1 MAKRRGVAASR
12 RPVAPASSRP
22 VSFPIVV
29 ASRRGGVAMYQGRE
43 WRVADKQRRRAIHV
57 WIDEHRD
64 ELLKRIP
71 QKSLGDKQ
79 AKRNELVRLGR
90 QQFSA
95 LPRSVQDDY
104 LERVASP
111 PANPKAGKALTP
123 PKQAKRKVDDEILN
137 HGADF
142 PCAGVGRPPKV
153 ARGPYVEAERQDKSC
168 QCELGPAALR
178 HKVPGRPSVELV
190 MLQQFPFV
198 QSLFPGALAFDVVAA
213 AIRLL
218 ETLAP
223 ELQRESDRVKA
234 ALVLGVGAKLVGAT
248 PSRTRAVWKHFVT
261 PRVLPHMVAFEAK
274 VIASWAKRG
283 L

>member
-1 MAKRRGVAASR
+1 MV
-12 RPVAPASSRP
+12 
-22 VSFPIVV
+22 
-29 ASRRGGVAMYQGRE
+29 QWRE
-43 WRVADKQRRRAIHV
+43 ADKQRRRAIHA

-71 QKSLGDKQ
+71 QKSVGDRN

-90 QQFSA
+90 QQFSD
-95 LPRSVQDDY
+95 LPRSVQEHY
-104 LERVASP
+104 LERAASR
-111 PANPKAGKALTP
+111 PANTKAGEALTP
-123 PKQAKRKVDDEILN
+123 PKRRKREVDDETLN
-137 HGADF
+137 HPPSEGGADF
-142 PCAGVGRPPKV
+142 PCAGANRPSKA
-153 ARGPYVEAERQDKSC
+153 ARGPYVEAERQEKAC

-178 HKVPGRPSVELV
+178 HGVPGRPSVELV
-190 MLQQFPFV
+190 MLAQFPFV
-198 QSLFPGALAFDVVAA
+198 QRLYPGALAFDVVAS

-248 PSRTRAVWKHFVT
+248 PSRTRAVWKHLVT
-261 PRVLPHMVAFEAK
+261 PRLLPHMAAFEAK

>member
-1 MAKRRGVAASR
+1 MV
-12 RPVAPASSRP
+12 
-22 VSFPIVV
+22 
-29 ASRRGGVAMYQGRE
+29 QWRE
-43 WRVADKQRRRAIHV
+43 ADKQRRRAIHA
-57 WIDEHRD
+57 WIAEHRD

-71 QKSLGDKQ
+71 QKSVGDRN

-90 QQFSA
+90 QLFSD
-95 LPRSVQDDY
+95 LPRSVQENY

-111 PANPKAGKALTP
+111 PANTKAGEALTP
-123 PKQAKRKVDDEILN
+123 PKRRKREVDDETLN
-137 HGADF
+137 HPPSEGGADF
-142 PCAGVGRPPKV
+142 PRAGANRPSKDEK
-153 ARGPYVEAERQDKSC
+153 AC

-178 HKVPGRPSVELV
+178 HGVPGRPSVELV
-190 MLQQFPFV
+190 MLAQFPFV
-198 QSLFPGALAFDVVAA
+198 QRLYPGALAFDVVAA

-248 PSRTRAVWKHFVT
+248 PSRTRAVWKHLVT
-261 PRVLPHMVAFEAK
+261 PRLLPHMAAFEAE